1 MSDEKTVNAT
11 PKKKTAVPA
20 SQKTV
25 TRTVAADATV
35 VAEKKPAL
43 HTAAKVAVPAASKNV
58 KKPSVDMTVAAPKTS
73 AARTVMADSTVAA
86 PAKSA
91 VRSVAKPVPTAAK
104 GSAAA
109 SILRSSGSR
118 THTPAFIGK
127 YPIKKKLA
135 EGGMG
140 AVFIGT
146 HPQLKRDV
154 ILKKLKLKARKNSI
168 VLERFK
174 REAEI
179 MMNLQCPYIVNTFDY
194 FVEGSS
200 HYIVEEFVD
209 GISLSDLIEKQV
221 SLGTE
226 LSALIFLDACRALQ
240 FAHNRKIV
248 HRDIKPANILI
259 SKRGEVKL
267 ADFGIAG
274 VDKEVTDSSA
284 EFEEEDRIQE
294 EEAQNLDDDGITKTG
309 SVLGT
314 PAYMSP
320 EQLED
325 ANGVDQRADIYS
337 MGVMFYEMLTGS
349 KPFDAPLKRDGTLNE
364 QAYEK
369 IKKGK
374 YLNPR
379 RLDKSIPRELC
390 KMISKMLRFKRED
403 RYEKI
408 DDIIAI
414 LKKYLSHY
422 DTHSIRTH
430 LARAVNE
437 NSQVEIPKFERKKQI
452 LLTVV
457 LSFIGAVV
465 LIFALV
471 SVWKAGYVHKTIL
484 SPWYKP
490 VTITLQLPKQNS
502 INVFKTNLPIMVY
515 FFEDGGDQPEVKGRN
530 RSFNL
535 AEAAPSG
542 ESDFSLYTI
551 KPAYLRA
558 GLYRTKIVLGSYVF
572 WSSFAVDKTAVNLP
586 IDFSSI
592 NKRSVRVMAK
602 AIDIKTGE
610 DISAKSSFSI
620 LYNGKWRDLKK
631 INTEKLKSQVVYKIR
646 ASSNGYAEKE
656 YSMVI
661 DWYQDEL
668 YVEIGLERA
677 SESGDGKKKS

>member
-1 MSDEKTVNAT
+1 MSDEKTVIAA

-20 SQKTV
+20 SQKAAA
-25 TRTVAADATV
+25 RTVLADSTV
-35 VAEKKPAL
+35 VAEEKPS
-43 HTAAKVAVPAASKNV
+43 VRAASKLAFPASSKIA
-58 KKPSVDMTVAAPKTS
+58 KKTTADVTVAAPKTS
-73 AARTVMADSTVAA
+73 TARTVIADSTVVAA
-86 PAKSA
+86 PKTA
-91 VRSVAKPVPTAAK
+91 VRSAAKTVPTPAK

-109 SILRSSGSR
+109 SILKTSGTR

-274 VDKEVTDSSA
+274 VDKEVNDSSA
-284 EFEEEDRIQE
+284 EFDEEDKTAE
-294 EEAQNLDDDGITKTG
+294 EEAQNFSDDDGITKTG

-314 PAYMSP
+314 PAYMAP

-325 ANGVDQRADIYS
+325 ANSVDQRADIYS

-374 YLNPR
+374 FLNPR
-379 RLDKSIPRELC
+379 RLDKSIPREFC

-408 DDIIAI
+408 DDVIAI

-422 DTHSIRTH
+422 DAHSIRTH

-437 NSQVEIPKFERKKQI
+437 TSQVEIPKFERKKQI
-452 LLTVV
+452 LLIAM
-457 LSFIGAVV
+457 LSFIGAVI
-465 LIFALV
+465 LICTSV
-471 SVWKAGYVHKTIL
+471 YVWKAGYVHKTIL
-484 SPWYKP
+484 SPWYRP

-502 INVFKTNLPIMVY
+502 INVFKTNLPIMAY

-530 RSFNL
+530 RSFFADELLNT
-535 AEAAPSG
+535 EDS
-542 ESDFSLYTI
+542 EFSMYTI
-551 KPAYLRA
+551 KPAYFRA

-572 WSSFAVDKTAVNLP
+572 WTSFSVDKDAVTLP

-592 NKRSVRVMAK
+592 NKRSVRVLAK
-602 AIDIKTGE
+602 AIDIRTGE
-610 DISAKSSFSI
+610 DLSSKAKFSI
-620 LYNGKWRDLKK
+620 FYNGKWRDLKK

-646 ASSNGYAEKE
+646 ASAKGYAEKE

-668 YVEIGLERA
+668 YVEIGLETEA
-677 SESGDGKKKS
+677 APPETE

>member
-1 MSDEKTVNAT
+1 MSDEKTVVAA

-20 SQKTV
+20 SQKAAMRTV
-25 TRTVAADATV
+25 VADSTVAAIEKPSARVAT
-35 VAEKKPAL
+35 KL
-43 HTAAKVAVPAASKNV
+43 SIPAASGAA
-58 KKPSVDMTVAAPKTS
+58 KKLTSGLTATAPKTS
-73 AARTVMADSTVAA
+73 AARTVLADSTVVAA
-86 PAKSA
+86 PKTSVRTAAKT
-91 VRSVAKPVPTAAK
+91 VPAPAK

-109 SILRSSGSR
+109 SILKTSGTR

-274 VDKEVTDSSA
+274 VDKEVNDSSA
-284 EFEEEDRIQE
+284 EFEDEDKTAE
-294 EEAQNLDDDGITKTG
+294 EEVQNFSDDDGITKTG

-314 PAYMSP
+314 PAYMAP

-325 ANGVDQRADIYS
+325 ANSVDQRADIYS

-390 KMISKMLRFKRED
+390 RMISKMLRFKRED

-408 DDIIAI
+408 DDVIAI

-422 DTHSIRTH
+422 DAHSIRTH

-437 NSQVEIPKFERKKQI
+437 TAQVEIPKFERKKQI
-452 LLTVV
+452 LLMVV
-457 LSFIGAVV
+457 LSFVGAVV
-465 LIFALV
+465 LVCSSI

-490 VTITLQLPKQNS
+490 VTITLKLPIATARFRN
-502 INVFKTNLPIMVY
+502 NLPIMAY
-515 FFEDGGDQPEVKGRN
+515 FFEDGDDQPEVKGRK
-530 RSFNL
+530 RSFIVD
-535 AEAAPSG
+535 
-542 ESDFSLYTI
+542 ESLDSEDSEFSIYTI
-551 KPAYLRA
+551 KPAYFRA
-558 GLYRTKIVLGSYVF
+558 GLYRTKILLGSYVF
-572 WSSFAVDKTAVNLP
+572 WTSFSVDKEAVNLP
-586 IDFSSI
+586 VDFSSI
-592 NKRSVRVMAK
+592 NKRSVRVLAK
-602 AIDIKTGE
+602 AHDIKTGE
-610 DISAKSSFSI
+610 DLSKKAKFSI
-620 LYNGKWRDLKK
+620 YYNGKWQDLKK
-631 INTEKLKSQVVYKIR
+631 INTEKLRSQGVYKIR
-646 ASSNGYAEKE
+646 ASAKGYAEKE
-656 YSMVI
+656 YSMVT

-668 YVEIGLERA
+668 YVEIGLE
-677 SESGDGKKKS
+677 SESDVAKNN